1 MTNYEDIKSK
11 TVDEMTEFL
20 QDWAMKFLMGKSPL
34 NVKEWLESEAEEN
47 ESR

>member
-20 QDWAMKFLMGKSPL
+20 QDWATKFLMGKSPI
-34 NVKEWLESEAEEN
+34 NVKAWLESEVKEN
-47 ESR
+47 D